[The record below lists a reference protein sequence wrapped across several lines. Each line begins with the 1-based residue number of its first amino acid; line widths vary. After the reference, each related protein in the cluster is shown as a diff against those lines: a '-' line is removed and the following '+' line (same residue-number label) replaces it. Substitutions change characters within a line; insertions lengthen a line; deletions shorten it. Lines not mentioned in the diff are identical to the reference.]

1 MPFTGIANPEQLA
14 VLRGAVD
21 EYCGVRGIVESA
33 RREDVAAVVLALY
46 SSGTQTSEA
55 IMAGLETSPMLQ
67 VS

>member
-21 EYCGVRGIVESA
+21 EYCGVRGIMEA
-33 RREDVAAVVLALY
+33 AQRDDVAAAVLALY

-55 IMAGLETSPMLQ
+55 IMASLEASSILQ
-67 VS
+67 MP